1 MSGTSQKQSV
11 EQPFAPGE
19 LLVERFRVVRRIA
32 QGGMG
37 VVYEAYDEKLGR
49 RIALKCARA
58 GFGGHLSPEVRL
70 ATEVSHP
77 NICKIYE
84 IHTAQTSA
92 GPFDF
97 FTMEFIEGETLSN
110 RLRERTLRREEKQTI
125 ARQIC
130 AGLAEAHRRQIIH
143 SDLKSANVLLTKNPD
158 GSLRAVITDF
168 GLACSAVGPGS
179 PGGTPGYIAPEL
191 TDGARTTVASDIYA
205 LGAILYELVCGYL
218 PHQRAAMLA
227 PTVTQLADGSSTA
240 ES

>member
-1 MSGTSQKQSV
+1 MSGTSHEQSV

-58 GFGGHLSPEVRL
+58 GHGGHLSPEVRL

-84 IHTAQTSA
+84 IHTSQTAA
-92 GPFDF
+92 GPLDF
-97 FTMEFIEGETLSN
+97 FTMEFLEGGTLSQ
-110 RLRERTLRREEKQTI
+110 RLRERGLHRAEKETI

-130 AGLAEAHRRQIIH
+130 AGLAEAHRQQI
-143 SDLKSANVLLTKNPD
+143 V
-158 GSLRAVITDF
+158 
-168 GLACSAVGPGS
+168 
-179 PGGTPGYIAPEL
+179 
-191 TDGARTTVASDIYA
+191 
-205 LGAILYELVCGYL
+205 
-218 PHQRAAMLA
+218 
-227 PTVTQLADGSSTA
+227 
-240 ES
+240 